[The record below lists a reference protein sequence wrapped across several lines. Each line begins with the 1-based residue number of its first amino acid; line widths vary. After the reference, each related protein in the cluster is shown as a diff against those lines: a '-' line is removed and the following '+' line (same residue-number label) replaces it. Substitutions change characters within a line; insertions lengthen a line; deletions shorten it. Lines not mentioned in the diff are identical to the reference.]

1 MMRDKTKAL
10 NNLMEVNNMKV
21 EAYSSQC
28 IGMII
33 TGFHYYGEIVK
44 TNKKSIRVKFD
55 RFVKTFGSKTEI
67 DREYNGTYTFTFWKT
82 INRNDKMVDLYK
94 NTTIGIIEIVK

>member
-1 MMRDKTKAL
+1 
-10 NNLMEVNNMKV
+10 MKV
-21 EAYSSQC
+21 KAYSSQC

-55 RFVKTFGSKTEI
+55 RFVKTYGSKTEI
-67 DREYNGTYTFTFWKT
+67 DIAYSGTYSFTFWKT
-82 INRNDKMVDLYK
+82 INRDGKIINIYK
-94 NTTIGIIEIVK
+94 NTVLGIIEVPF